1 MDQELLNWIFGGVM
15 TLLGWLGRT
24 LWDAVDNLKKDV
36 KEIEV
41 SLPSHYVRK
50 EDWKD
55 SLDRI
60 ETMVNRILEK
70 LDGKVDK

>member
-1 MDQELLNWIFGGVM
+1 MNQELLNWIFGGVM